1 MGQNTY
7 LLLLFIECF
16 TVFKTKFSSQ
26 NLVNQCGWSTLVI
39 LVFILFHRA
48 FCMMLR
54 TWYHT
59 NYQVL
64 QKGTGCRVYA
74 LEFRMS
80 SMQFQRQFLVSKQHL
95 FNGLDMNFVQL

>member
-1 MGQNTY
+1 
-7 LLLLFIECF
+7 
-16 TVFKTKFSSQ
+16 
-26 NLVNQCGWSTLVI
+26 
-39 LVFILFHRA
+39 
-48 FCMMLR
+48 MMLR